1 MLQKTDMQL
10 IVAYTFLSL
19 LLFPAFAFAQ
29 NPLLIFSGDLR
40 GEIKPCGCAEE
51 GDMGGLLRRL
61 TYIKQKHSVNE
72 NLFYFDLGNNFPEPS
87 QQGYLKIPLI
97 HSAIEKFRPEAVLVG
112 PNEWLNG
119 LDWLD
124 SKIPYLLS
132 NQSTKLNFLNLK
144 IIHHEKRK
152 IIVLGYLS
160 PSLVYQNKNEPSV
173 IFPVNQELLSDWGKK
188 IQKNTADLQILLFR
202 GNADELNLFDKSG
215 MFDFIVAG
223 SNNDDELNQVLK
235 IQVGTRSYPM
245 IPTKGQGIL
254 SGELD
259 ENGKIIPINHETVPE
274 GLSVSW
280 LRRNIKDDPELLDS
294 FRSYDAAVKE
304 LFFRN
309 LELKKGHL
317 KDSPFLG
324 NQVCAGCHSKSTA
337 VWEKSRHSSAFATL
351 ENLGKHFDP
360 ECLECHV
367 VGLKPWVASKNSSEE
382 VLKFEGKRGF
392 LSLELTPHLSNV
404 QCENCHGPA
413 RDHLVNSKIKPA
425 EHNPSSVCVECHHGS
440 HSPLFEFEKYWQ
452 KIKHGP

>member
-1 MLQKTDMQL
+1 MLPKTNMQL
-10 IVAYTFLSL
+10 IVAYTFLSFL
-19 LLFPAFAFAQ
+19 LVPAFAFAQ
-29 NPLLIFSGDLR
+29 YPMLIFSGDLR

-61 TYIKQKHSVNE
+61 TYIKQKHSLHD
-72 NLFYFDLGNNFPEPS
+72 NLLYFDLGNNFPEPS
-87 QQGYLKIPLI
+87 QQGDLKIPLI
-97 HSAIEKFRPEAVLVG
+97 HSSLEKMNPEAVLVG
-112 PNEWLNG
+112 PNEWQNG
-119 LDWLD
+119 LHWLD
-124 SKIPYLLS
+124 SRTPYLLS
-132 NQSTKLNFLNLK
+132 NENTKHNFLNIK
-144 IIHHEKRK
+144 ISHLENQR

-173 IFPVNQELLSDWGKK
+173 IFPVNQELLSDWKEK
-188 IQKNTADLQILLFR
+188 IQKNSAQFRILLFR
-202 GNADELNLFDKSG
+202 GNADELDLFDKSR
-215 MFDFIVAG
+215 MFDLIVAG

-235 IQVGTRSYPM
+235 MQVGTRYHPM

-254 SGELD
+254 SGKLD
-259 ENGKIIPINHETVPE
+259 ENGKIIPDNQETVPE

-309 LELKKGHL
+309 LELKKEHL
-317 KDSPFLG
+317 KDSPFIG
-324 NQVCAGCHSKSTA
+324 NQVCAGCHQKSTT
-337 VWEKSRHSSAFATL
+337 VWKKSRHASAFATL

-367 VGLKPWVASKNSSEE
+367 VGLNPWVASESSSEA
-382 VLKFEGKRGF
+382 VRKFEGKRGF
-392 LSLELTPHLSNV
+392 LSLNLTPHLTNV

-413 RDHLVNSKIKPA
+413 GDHLANSKIKPA
-425 EHNPSSVCVECHHGS
+425 EHNPASVCVECHQGS

-452 KIKHGP
+452 KIKH

>member
-1 MLQKTDMQL
+1 MAR
-10 IVAYTFLSL
+10 IFAFTFLIL
-19 LLFPAFAFAQ
+19 LVFPAIAFAQ

-61 TYIKQKHSVNE
+61 TYIKQKHSFHG
-72 NLFYFDLGNNFPEPS
+72 NLLYFDLGNNFPEPS
-87 QQGYLKIPLI
+87 QQGDLKIPLI
-97 HSAIEKFRPEAVLVG
+97 HSAMQKFSPEAVLVG
-112 PNEWLNG
+112 PNEWRNG
-119 LDWLD
+119 LHWLD

-132 NQSTKLNFLNLK
+132 NQSKKLNFLDLK
-144 IIHHEKRK
+144 LINQKKLRIL
-152 IIVLGYLS
+152 VVGYLS

-173 IFPVNQELLSDWGKK
+173 IFPVNKELLSKWGEKFLE
-188 IQKNTADLQILLFR
+188 NTADLRILLFR
-202 GNADELNLFDKSG
+202 GNADELHLFDKSG

-235 IQVGTRSYPM
+235 MQVGTRFYPM

-280 LRRNIKDDPELLDS
+280 LRRNIEDDPELLDS
-294 FRSYDAAVKE
+294 FRSYDATVKE

-309 LELKKGHL
+309 LELKKEHL
-317 KDSPFLG
+317 KDSPYLG
-324 NQVCAGCHSKSTA
+324 NQVCASCHPVITDIWQKNRHSK
-337 VWEKSRHSSAFATL
+337 AFATL

-367 VGLKPWVASKNSSEE
+367 VGLKPWITSKNSS
-382 VLKFEGKRGF
+382 VAIQKFEGKRGF
-392 LSLELTPHLSNV
+392 LSLELTPHLTNV

-413 RDHLVNSKIKPA
+413 RAHIVNSKIKPA
-425 EHNPSSVCVECHHGS
+425 EHNPASVCVDCHQGS

>member
-51 GDMGGLLRRL
+51 GDMGGLLRKL
-61 TYIKQKHSVNE
+61 TFIKQKRSVNA
-72 NLFYFDLGNNFPEPS
+72 NLLYFDLGNNFPEPS
-87 QQGYLKIPLI
+87 QQGNLKIPLI
-97 HSAIEKFRPEAVLVG
+97 NSALKKFSPEAVLLG
-112 PNEWLNG
+112 PNEWQNG
-119 LDWLD
+119 LQWLD
-124 SKIPYLLS
+124 SKTPYLLS

-144 IIHHEKRK
+144 VFHHENRK
-152 IIVLGYLS
+152 LIVFGFLS

-173 IFPVNQELLSDWGKK
+173 IFPVNQDLLSDWRKK
-188 IQKNTADLQILLFR
+188 IQKNNAQFRILLFR
-202 GNADELNLFDKSG
+202 GNTDELGLFDKSG
-215 MFDFIVAG
+215 IFDLIVSG
-223 SNNDDELNQVLK
+223 SNNDDELNQILK
-235 IQVGTRSYPM
+235 IKVGTRHHPM

-254 SGELD
+254 SGEINKNL
-259 ENGKIIPINHETVPE
+259 KIVQSNQNTIPA

-280 LRRNIKDDPELLDS
+280 LRSNIEDDPELLDS
-294 FRSYDAAVKE
+294 FRNYNDAVKE

-309 LELKKGHL
+309 LELKKEHL
-317 KDSPFLG
+317 KDSPFVG
-324 NQVCAGCHSKSTA
+324 NQVCAGCHSKSTT
-337 VWEKSRHSSAFATL
+337 VWKKSQHANAFATL

-367 VGLKPWVASKNSSEE
+367 VGLNKWVASENSSEA
-382 VLKFEGKRGF
+382 VRKFEGKRGF
-392 LSLELTPHLSNV
+392 LSMELTPHLKNV

-413 RDHLVNSKIKPA
+413 IDHLANSKIKPA
-425 EHNPSSVCVECHHGS
+425 EHNPASTCVECHQGS
-440 HSPLFEFEKYWQ
+440 HSPLFAFEKYWQ

>member
-1 MLQKTDMQL
+1 MQL
-10 IVAYTFLSL
+10 IVAFTFLSL
-19 LLFPAFAFAQ
+19 LFFPAFSFAH

-61 TYIKQKHSVNE
+61 TFIKQKHSIHG
-72 NLFYFDLGNNFPEPS
+72 NLLYFDLGNNFPEPS
-87 QQGYLKIPLI
+87 QQGDLKIPLI
-97 HSAIEKFRPEAVLVG
+97 HSAMEKFSPEAVLVG

-119 LDWLD
+119 LHWLD

-132 NQSTKLNFLNLK
+132 NQSTKLNFLNSK
-144 IIHHEKRK
+144 IIHHENHR
-152 IIVLGYLS
+152 ILVLGYLS

-188 IQKNTADLQILLFR
+188 IQKNTTHFRVLLFR
-202 GNADELNLFDKSG
+202 GKENELDLFDKSG
-215 MFDFIVAG
+215 MFDLIVAG

-235 IQVGTRSYPM
+235 IQAGTKYHPM

-254 SGELD
+254 T
-259 ENGKIIPINHETVPE
+259 GKLGKNDKIQPDNQETVSE

-280 LRRNIKDDPELLDS
+280 LRRDIEDDPDLLDS
-294 FRSYDAAVKE
+294 FMIYDAAVKE

-309 LELKKGHL
+309 LDLKKEHL
-317 KDSPFLG
+317 KDSPFIG
-324 NQVCAGCHSKSTA
+324 NQVCAGCHPGSTD
-337 VWEKSRHSSAFATL
+337 VWKKSRHSNAFATL

-367 VGLKPWVASKNSSEE
+367 VGLKPWVASKNSSEA

-392 LSLELTPHLSNV
+392 LSSELTPHLKNV

-425 EHNPSSVCVECHHGS
+425 EHNPASVCADCHHGS
-440 HSPLFEFEKYWQ
+440 HSPLFEFERYWQ

>member
-1 MLQKTDMQL
+1 MLQKTDMQV

-29 NPLLIFSGDLR
+29 NSLFIFSGDLR

-72 NLFYFDLGNNFPEPS
+72 NLLYFDLGNNFPEPS
-87 QQGYLKIPLI
+87 QQGDLKIPLI
-97 HSAIEKFRPEAVLVG
+97 HSALEKMDPEVVLVG
-112 PNEWLNG
+112 PNEWQNG
-119 LDWLD
+119 LHWLD
-124 SKIPYLLS
+124 PNIPYLLS

-144 IIHHEKRK
+144 IFHHGNRK
-152 IIVLGYLS
+152 LIVFGFLS

-173 IFPVNQELLSDWGKK
+173 IFPV
-188 IQKNTADLQILLFR
+188 T
-202 GNADELNLFDKSG
+202 
-215 MFDFIVAG
+215 G

-235 IQVGTRSYPM
+235 MQVGTRSHPM

-309 LELKKGHL
+309 LELKKEHL
-317 KDSPFLG
+317 KDSPFMG

-367 VGLKPWVASKNSSEE
+367 VGLKPWVASKTSSEE

-392 LSLELTPHLSNV
+392 LSLELTPHLTNV

-413 RDHLVNSKIKPA
+413 RDHLINSKIKPA
-425 EHNPSSVCVECHHGS
+425 EHNPASVCVECHQGS

>member
-1 MLQKTDMQL
+1 MQL

-61 TYIKQKHSVNE
+61 TYIKQKHSLHD
-72 NLFYFDLGNNFPEPS
+72 NLLYFDLGNNFPEPS
-87 QQGYLKIPLI
+87 EQGDLKIPLI
-97 HSAIEKFRPEAVLVG
+97 HSALEKMSPEAVLVG
-112 PNEWLNG
+112 PNEWKNG
-119 LDWLD
+119 LHWLD

-132 NQSTKLNFLNLK
+132 NQNTKLNFLNLK
-144 IIHHEKRK
+144 ITHDENRR
-152 IIVLGYLS
+152 IIVFGYLS
-160 PSLVYQNKNEPSV
+160 PSLVYQNKNDPSV
-173 IFPVNQELLSDWGKK
+173 IFSVNPELLSDWKDK
-188 IQKNTADLQILLFR
+188 IQKNSTHFRILLFR
-202 GNADELNLFDKSG
+202 GNADELDLFDKSG
-215 MFDFIVAG
+215 MFDLIVAG

-235 IQVGTRSYPM
+235 MQGGTRSYPM

-254 SGELD
+254 TGKLN
-259 ENGKIIPINHETVPE
+259 ENGKIIPDNQETVPE

-280 LRRNIKDDPELLDS
+280 LRRNIEDDPELLES

-304 LFFRN
+304 LFFSK
-309 LELKKGHL
+309 LELKKEHL
-317 KDSPFLG
+317 KDSPFVG
-324 NQVCAGCHSKSTA
+324 NQVCAACHLESTA
-337 VWEKSRHSSAFATL
+337 VWKKSRHASAFATL

-367 VGLKPWVASKNSSEE
+367 AGLNPWVATENSSES
-382 VLKFEGKRGF
+382 VRKFEGKRGF
-392 LSLELTPHLSNV
+392 LSLDLTPHLTDV

-413 RDHLVNSKIKPA
+413 KDHLANSKIKPA
-425 EHNPSSVCVECHHGS
+425 EHNPASVCVECHQGS

-452 KIKHGP
+452 KIKH